1 MDGTWQLKKRMLCK
15 PPPPSPR
22 RPTHLAKRAGKRS
35 IEEIAKDFDD
45 DDWLLGAGPP
55 VAVGAPE
62 MMPLRALTSSPGGTS
77 KAEYSIPPR
86 TFTAVTLGG

>member
-55 VAVGAPE
+55 VAVGAP
-62 MMPLRALTSSPGGTS
+62 AKLTCSPPS
-77 KAEYSIPPR
+77 AV
-86 TFTAVTLGG
+86 TAVASFVPLEETPEEMGAAD